1 MVLDGAPWFWG
12 TTEAERDAPHPAAH
26 LERDGSRVMV
36 RAVDVDADAAT
47 LFRWVCQVK
56 LAPYSYDWVDNLGR
70 QSPRHLVPGV
80 EQLAVGQR
88 MMIATVA
95 EFEPGRSITGV
106 STSASAR
113 VFGHTVLT
121 YAVTERGPDR
131 SRLVATLAV
140 AATNPVARLGRHLLA
155 WGDLVMMRKQLLT
168 FKELAEQQARETA
181 RSGRL

>member
-1 MVLDGAPWFWG
+1 MDRDGAPWFWG
-12 TTEAERDAPHPAAH
+12 TTEEERRAPHPAAH
-26 LERDGSRVMV
+26 LEHEGSVAMV

-56 LAPYSYDWVDNLGR
+56 VAPYSYDWIDNLGR
-70 QSPRHLVPGV
+70 QSPRNLVPGV
-80 EQLAVGQR
+80 EHLAVGQR

-106 STSASAR
+106 STAASAR
-113 VFGHTVLT
+113 LFGHTVLT
-121 YAVTERGPDR
+121 YAVSDRGPAR

-140 AATNPVARLGRHLLA
+140 AATNPVARLARHLLA

-168 FKELAEQQARETA
+168 LKELAERQTLEKAMTR
-181 RSGRL
+181 